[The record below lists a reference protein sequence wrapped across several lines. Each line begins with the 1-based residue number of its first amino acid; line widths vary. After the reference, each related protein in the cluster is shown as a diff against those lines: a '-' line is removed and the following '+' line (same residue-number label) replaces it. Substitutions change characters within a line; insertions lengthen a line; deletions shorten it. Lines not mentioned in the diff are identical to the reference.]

1 MKKNMVR
8 EKKQNMVECTGKR
21 NSEGTDER
29 KPSNDNIF
37 EIDSVDKANSIRNPR
52 ICSADLLSSW

>member
-1 MKKNMVR
+1 
-8 EKKQNMVECTGKR
+8 MVECTGKR

-29 KPSNDNIF
+29 KRSNDNIF

-52 ICSADLLSSW
+52 ISSADLLSSW